1 MPVTRFTINSRSLI
15 SFIPRTCRTKGT
27 SVWRSA
33 KATAWQQ
40 NTSRLAMETPDKQSR
55 IRVELTPEQRKV
67 IKDASGE
74 EVTTLEFTAQEL
86 EERIAPR
93 LQK

>member
-1 MPVTRFTINSRSLI
+1 
-15 SFIPRTCRTKGT
+15 
-27 SVWRSA
+27 
-33 KATAWQQ
+33 
-40 NTSRLAMETPDKQSR
+40 METPNKQSR

-93 LQK
+93 MQK